1 MAINY
6 TVIFLDRQHFGNEQ
20 NIFQGSHSV
29 FVDGICLDSSRCCQT
44 KLFGLK
50 MCQSLGTAACGTLP
64 SAVTPRPFISQV

>member
-29 FVDGICLDSSRCCQT
+29 FVDGICLDSSRRVRRNCT
-44 KLFGLK
+44 D
-50 MCQSLGTAACGTLP
+50 
-64 SAVTPRPFISQV
+64 